1 MNRKTI
7 LIITYLF
14 IQGIIHNLG
23 HPVTPSLVNAL
34 EIKDYM
40 FGLFFAAMSF
50 GLMVGAPI
58 WGILSDRGKR
68 TLWITLG
75 LTFYSVGQLGFGY
88 IENPYLMIVFR
99 LFAGF
104 GVVSAITIYTA
115 MIVEQTPVNERA
127 KILALL
133 AASSTL
139 GASLGYYIGGFLATN
154 PWAIRVF
161 GTDNLSVVFLI
172 QSLLNIAYTIF
183 IILTLKDNEVKLYE
197 QRKVSMIQ
205 GLKSIGKIDIRLLL
219 FLISVTLINM
229 ASTNLSKY
237 IDVYFLDLGYSES
250 DLGTYVM
257 LTGFVSLFASI
268 FLVRLA
274 NKVKKQLLLIQ
285 IMQVLSALIV
295 FYVFRSYRF
304 MTMMYS
310 FYLIYVVFK
319 TLYVPLEQSYIAKE
333 AKQGQ
338 YGSIMGLRQSFV
350 SLGMVLGPV
359 LGGFLYDRSPLLHFD
374 FNGALFLVAVLILG
388 LVKILEKRQ
397 KPKEEVQTL
406 LNT

>member
-154 PWAIRVF
+154 PWAIRIF

-172 QSLLNIAYTIF
+172 QSLLNIAYTLF

>member
-154 PWAIRVF
+154 PWAIRIF

-172 QSLLNIAYTIF
+172 QSLLNIAYTLF
-183 IILTLKDNEVKLYE
+183 IIFTLKDNEVKLYE

>member
-154 PWAIRVF
+154 PWAIRIF

-172 QSLLNIAYTIF
+172 QSLLNIAYTLF

-388 LVKILEKRQ
+388 LVKILEKKE

-406 LNT
+406 LNI

>member
-34 EIKDYM
+34 DIKDYM

>member
-1 MNRKTI
+1 MHLKSK
-7 LIITYLF
+7 IIC
-14 IQGIIHNLG
+14 
-23 HPVTPSLVNAL
+23 LV
-34 EIKDYM
+34 
-40 FGLFFAAMSF
+40 FFFAAMSF

-75 LTFYSVGQLGFGY
+75 LTFYTVGQLGFGY
-88 IENPYLMIVFR
+88 IGNPYLMIAFR

-154 PWAIRVF
+154 PWAISFF

-172 QSLLNIAYTIF
+172 QSLLNVTYTLF
-183 IILTLKDNEVKLYE
+183 IIFTLKDNDVKLYE

-205 GLKSIGKIDIRLLL
+205 GLKSIGKIDVRLLL

-237 IDVYFLDLGYSES
+237 IDVYFFDLGYTAE

-274 NKVKKQLLLIQ
+274 NRMKKQLLLIQ
-285 IMQVLSALIV
+285 VMQILSALTV
-295 FYVFRSYRF
+295 FNVFRSYQF

-388 LVKILEKRQ
+388 LVKILEKRV
-397 KPKEEVQTL
+397 KPEDKIETIM
-406 LNT
+406 NT